1 MSRGGKRRPGGVPG
15 VGSRGERGQRP
26 GGAGRMLVFGV
37 VVAIL
42 VLIVVGLFNNSQ
54 PKDALAGSVPV
65 RSADRIDVVYFH
77 RTERCD
83 SCIWAGQMSRK
94 TVESYFA
101 AELASGRVTFREV
114 DVQKPENSALAAK
127 YGASGSSLFL
137 DYVSQGKD
145 NIVEAQQTYPYVGNE
160 ARFTGALRTMIAAGL
175 GKS

>member
-1 MSRGGKRRPGGVPG
+1 VSKKRRAMGPAP
-15 VGSRGERGQRP
+15 SDARRERGQRR
-26 GGAGRMLVFGV
+26 GGTGRMLAFGV

-42 VLIVVGLFNNSQ
+42 ALIVVGVFSNSQ
-54 PKDALAGSVPV
+54 PEGAAASTAPV
-65 RSADRIDVVYFH
+65 SNADRIDVVYFH

-101 AELASGRVTFREV
+101 AELASGKVTFREV
-114 DVQKPENSALAAK
+114 DVQKPENRALALK
-127 YGASGSSLFL
+127 FGASGSSLFL

-160 ARFTGALRTMIAAGL
+160 TRFTGLLRSMIAAGL